1 MVSASPRLSRSWNL
15 RPYQVGAVFYFVI
28 WFNLDYL
35 GIEYC
40 SNSYIIRVV
49 W

>member
-15 RPYQVGAVFYFVI
+15 MPYQVDVIFYFVI

-35 GIEYC
+35 A
-40 SNSYIIRVV
+40 
-49 W
+49 